1 MQLWHHLLPH
11 KQSGIWRPKDLF
23 GTKKAPRMLGSIGC
37 PVRGKPDAT
46 WLWNHLGRL
55 NPSIVLSEAARSN
68 PSIALSEAARS
79 DPSSALS
86 EAARSDP
93 SIALSEAARSDPSS
107 ALSEAARSDPSST
120 LSEADTSWVRKGVQ
134 EWSGPKALTQRWLS
148 TMADDPVT
156 MALQTKGPPQTFSQ

>member
-46 WLWNHLGRL
+46 WLWNHLGRS

-68 PSIALSEAARS
+68 PSI
-79 DPSSALS
+79 ALS